1 MFFFFFLLITLSC
14 MTILKT
20 GSVNTIQKP
29 KIKVNFWLKH
39 KISEVGDLHSEID
52 PGPAGVQCLC

>member
-1 MFFFFFLLITLSC
+1 